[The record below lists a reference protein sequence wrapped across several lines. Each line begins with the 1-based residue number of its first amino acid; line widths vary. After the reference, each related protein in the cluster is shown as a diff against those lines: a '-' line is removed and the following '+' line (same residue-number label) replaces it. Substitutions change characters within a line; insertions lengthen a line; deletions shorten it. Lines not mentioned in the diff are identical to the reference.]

1 MKKSKTQ
8 GLMLVG
14 SLRSAGVTTYLRQG
28 KIITRVSNSHEKRS
42 NTLLQF
48 IQRQKMRHAISLWS
62 MLKYCKP
69 MFTGR
74 QTAYLNF
81 TSLAS
86 RLPAVYVTRPRME
99 QSSFLMPGIPMSD
112 GTLPVINER
121 LGEVDGMPA
130 LLTDLKADKWS
141 YRTEL
146 WLYSGEQRDADSM
159 PRVWFSKRQVSWDEM
174 TLVDGCY
181 ALKDPCFADDMK
193 GWVLV
198 MVKGERCSSQALVT
212 RCTLYEKYMTDEA
225 LEAAADSYGGL
236 TNPGILSGG

>member
-42 NTLLQF
+42 NTLPQF

-193 GWVLV
+193 GWALV
-198 MVKGERCSSQALVT
+198 MVMGERCSSQALVT

>member
-193 GWVLV
+193 GWALV
-198 MVKGERCSSQALVT
+198 VVKGERCSSQALVT

>member
-8 GLMLVG
+8 GLMLLG

>member
-1 MKKSKTQ
+1 
-8 GLMLVG
+8 MLVG